1 MNTKHTPGP
10 WMIFLSG
17 HIASASVRTPETTVA
32 HPGTIRGQTIGEAM
46 ANARL
51 IAAAPEL
58 LVALNALVAW
68 MDASELSK
76 TKPGGVGAFRYEGH
90 EYSVVTQARAA
101 IARATG
107 ELTTTDKAK
116 GEA

>member
-10 WMIFLSG
+10 WEILPNG
-17 HIASASVRTPETTVA
+17 DIASKVHEFVDFGGKTGTKKVFPILATVKEFASQKDYAR
-32 HPGTIRGQTIGEAM
+32 

-51 IAAAPEL
+51 IASAPEL
-58 LVALNALVAW
+58 LEALNALVAW

-101 IARATG
+101 IR
-107 ELTTTDKAK
+107 KAK